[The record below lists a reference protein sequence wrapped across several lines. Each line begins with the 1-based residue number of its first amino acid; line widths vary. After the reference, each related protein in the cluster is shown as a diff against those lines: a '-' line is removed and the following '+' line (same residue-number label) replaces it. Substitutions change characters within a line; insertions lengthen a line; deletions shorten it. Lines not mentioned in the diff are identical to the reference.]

1 MTKEMIVKEGK
12 SPAELIQLAVSGGA
26 DLEKLEKLLALQ
38 ERWESNEAKKAYHRA
53 MASFKAN
60 PPDIEKDKKVSFGAT
75 KYNHASLANVTQ
87 KINSALSN
95 HGLSASWQV
104 KQNGQVSVT
113 CKITHEMGHSEE
125 TTLTAP
131 ADTSGSK
138 NAIQSIGSTIAYL
151 ERYSILALCGL
162 ATREMDDD
170 GKSSEVISP
179 DEVNLVLEKLQ
190 EVGANTDKFLKYMG
204 ISKLEDMLKTDLKK
218 AMTAIESAKGKK

>member
-1 MTKEMIVKEGK
+1 MTKAIAV
-12 SPAELIQLAVSGGA
+12 STPNDLIQSAITSGA
-26 DLEKLEKLLALQ
+26 DLEKLEKLLTLQ
-38 ERWESNEAKKAYHRA
+38 ERWEANEAKKAYHRA
-53 MASFKAN
+53 MAEFKAN

-87 KINSALSN
+87 KINAALST

-113 CKITHEMGHSEE
+113 CKITHELGHSEE

-170 GKSSEVISP
+170 GKSSEVISAE
-179 DEVNLVLEKLQ
+179 EVNLVLEKLQ
-190 EVGANTDKFLKYMG
+190 EKEGNVVKFLKYMG
-204 ISKLEDMLKTDLKK
+204 LEKLEDMLKSDLKK
-218 AMTAIESAKGKK
+218 ALTAIENVRRKK